1 MSVSTKRRLPELV
14 HAEPA
19 TDADLSALVPV
30 GRETLLDQVYI
41 QLRQSLMMGRFRPGQ
56 ALTLRSVSEA
66 LGVSHMPVRGAL
78 QRLEAEGALEAPA
91 NRRTLIVPELRVN
104 ELLELRDIRMELEG
118 LAAERAAVRI
128 SRDELVKVERQCD
141 LMEAAANTDDIDG
154 YITENWAFH
163 TAVYE
168 ASHLKLLLPL
178 IEGFWLRIGPY
189 VRLMMTGRENMVAS
203 IPNHRDVVEALRNG
217 DAVKARKAIGADIR
231 DSAEHLRKSLS
242 A

>member
-1 MSVSTKRRLPELV
+1 MAVSTNRRLPELV
-14 HAEPA
+14 HAEPS
-19 TDADLSALVPV
+19 TDGDLSALVPV

-128 SRDELVKVERQCD
+128 SRDELIKVEQQCD
-141 LMEAAANTDDIDG
+141 LMEAAAKADDIDG

-168 ASHLKLLLPL
+168 SSHLKLLLPL